1 MQDTSITPT
10 QQPGADG
17 LVSIGS
23 AFNSNNNSNPYGLSQ
38 VQPQQQPQQPKGNWF
53 ERALPTIGGIA
64 GSLLGTLIPIPGVG
78 TVAGG
83 AAGGA
88 LGQELENELTGT
100 KGSTLAAGVENAVGG
115 ALGGVGGKVLSSA
128 LGTAG
133 KLAENATTSAFMRQ
147 AGNYVDKNTAN
158 YFTKA
163 GVTSFD
169 KAAQAAPLITGAT
182 GVEGKAGVTNAL
194 ENAIQASKA
203 RVNLTNVSS
212 NYPQMLQNKLL
223 SLKND
228 GVKIIR
234 DDVNNAFTM
243 MAKDSGYNVSR
254 TATKGAQS
262 DIFSIEPG
270 ALSNMKPG
278 AVYNQAK
285 QFQSKGYELI
295 NQSTN
300 KLGET
305 TDSQGYAAG
314 NFYIDFGNQL
324 EEHALGIQEGGT
336 PLAITDADKATLQ
349 NAIAPVKNIDSNL
362 HAQLTKD
369 LNAAQNWKDVR
380 STTQPYVQIS
390 KASQA
395 LEKIGNKTPGLTP
408 SDIALGTAGNIQ
420 GPKSMAQSILG
431 SLLTGKTASAAE
443 GAGLNKF
450 AQLATNPRIVGSK
463 AAGQVIKPGDKKL
476 LGALTQASRVGGTV
490 LGNVPNMVQASGG
503 GATNMNQQQ
512 QGMGAQQQPIT
523 ELFKQLLAQEQ
534 AGGGISPNG
543 GQLISALQSLA
554 APAQQTQMLGQLQ
567 GGLGAGF
574 ANAGGAQ
581 GTLGGLE
588 TNLTGLLPGTAA
600 NQYQN
605 LQNSYA
611 SLLQQL
617 YGIKGG
623 AGLTPQFTQQ
633 PGTAGIAAGVAGL

>member
-1 MQDTSITPT
+1 
-10 QQPGADG
+10 
-17 LVSIGS
+17 
-23 AFNSNNNSNPYGLSQ
+23 
-38 VQPQQQPQQPKGNWF
+38 
-53 ERALPTIGGIA
+53 
-64 GSLLGTLIPIPGVG
+64 
-78 TVAGG
+78 
-83 AAGGA
+83 
-88 LGQELENELTGT
+88 
-100 KGSTLAAGVENAVGG
+100 
-115 ALGGVGGKVLSSA
+115 
-128 LGTAG
+128 
-133 KLAENATTSAFMRQ
+133 
-147 AGNYVDKNTAN
+147 
-158 YFTKA
+158 
-163 GVTSFD
+163 
-169 KAAQAAPLITGAT
+169 
-182 GVEGKAGVTNAL
+182 
-194 ENAIQASKA
+194 
-203 RVNLTNVSS
+203 
-212 NYPQMLQNKLL
+212 MLQNKII
-223 SLKND
+223 SLKNS
-228 GVKIIR
+228 GVDNIS
-234 DDVNNAFTM
+234 DDVTNAFTM
-243 MAKDSGYNVSR
+243 MAKDSGYNVDR
-254 TATKGAQS
+254 TVTKGAQP

-270 ALSNMKPG
+270 AISNLKPG

-285 QFQSKGYELI
+285 QFQSKGYDLI
-295 NQSTN
+295 KKSTN
-300 KLGET
+300 NLGEVT
-305 TDSQGYAAG
+305 NAQGNAAG
-314 NFYIDFGNQL
+314 EFYRDFGNQL
-324 EEHALGIQEGGT
+324 EEHALGLQVNGT
-336 PLAITDADKATLQ
+336 PLAITEADRATLQ

-380 STTQPYVQIS
+380 STTSPYVQIS

-395 LEKIGNKTPGLTP
+395 LEKVGNKTPGLTP

-420 GPKSMAQSILG
+420 GPKSMALSTLG

-543 GQLISALQSLA
+543 AQLISSLQSLA

-567 GGLGAGF
+567 SGLGAGF